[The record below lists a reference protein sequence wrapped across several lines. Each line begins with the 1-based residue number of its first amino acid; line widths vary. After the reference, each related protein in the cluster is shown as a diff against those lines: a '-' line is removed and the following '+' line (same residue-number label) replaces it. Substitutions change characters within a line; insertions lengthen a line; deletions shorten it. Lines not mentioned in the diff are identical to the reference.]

1 MLDSL
6 FGLFGGKSKS
16 SHEIARDRLKVV
28 LVHDRASI
36 SPEVMEKMRE
46 EILQV
51 ISKYMDVDRKSMD
64 IGLETQD
71 DAVAVVANIPI
82 RNYRHPGKRRK

>member
-1 MLDSL
+1 MFDSL

-16 SHEIARDRLKVV
+16 SYEIARDRLKVV

-36 SPEVMEKMRE
+36 SPEVMERMRE

-82 RNYRHPGKRRK
+82 RNYKHLGNRRN

>member
-1 MLDSL
+1 
-6 FGLFGGKSKS
+6 
-16 SHEIARDRLKVV
+16 
-28 LVHDRASI
+28 
-36 SPEVMEKMRE
+36 MRE

>member
-82 RNYRHPGKRRK
+82 RNYRHPGKRRN

>member
-1 MLDSL
+1 MFDSL

-16 SHEIARDRLKVV
+16 SHEIARDRLKV
-28 LVHDRASI
+28 HDRASI
-36 SPEVMEKMRE
+36 SPEVMERMRE

-82 RNYRHPGKRRK
+82 RNYKHLGNRRN